1 MSKFSMCL
9 KQAIEAS
16 GYSIYSISKEI
27 NYDRS
32 TLTNYLNGKRKMPK
46 DVFVKLLS
54 KLNITEVT
62 KTNLIKMF
70 HKDIFETDFERFE
83 TIRQAFLTYNKISF
97 SEQSINL
104 TSSYIEETTLNNI
117 TNIIGEL
124 AIKNAI
130 KSIISLEL
138 RNEKPTILFNL
149 DLSDKELFYII
160 QSAYMNAND
169 KMYINS
175 IISFSINERNSD
187 NNFSKFINILPLLL
201 NGYCPY
207 YYFTEQSMESALSL
221 LFPYYVI
228 TSKKAIV
235 ISTNFD
241 QAIIFSDKDML
252 NAYKKEFASKIVKYK
267 RFKYESAYFLK
278 MPYVFSNCITPYKKH
293 TIYCF
298 NERFCALPFL
308 TKEHLTYMFS
318 DSANN
323 YNEIILELQKCYEL
337 VNDYVAFTPVES
349 LFEFVKTGKEG
360 HTSNN
365 YSKPLTIHQRI
376 EVLKSIRTVIDNGG
390 GYYFVEKSNFFCN
403 NLTFNLMSDSKIIF
417 FTFEQYADKDSMFVL
432 STPNGLLKGLKPFF
446 KCLEKSCYVLSKEK
460 SLQAID
466 EGIKYANSL
475 LD

>member
-1 MSKFSMCL
+1 MRRGDTLSKFSMCL

-160 QSAYMNAND
+160 
-169 KMYINS
+169 
-175 IISFSINERNSD
+175 
-187 NNFSKFINILPLLL
+187 
-201 NGYCPY
+201 
-207 YYFTEQSMESALSL
+207 
-221 LFPYYVI
+221 
-228 TSKKAIV
+228 
-235 ISTNFD
+235 
-241 QAIIFSDKDML
+241 
-252 NAYKKEFASKIVKYK
+252 
-267 RFKYESAYFLK
+267 
-278 MPYVFSNCITPYKKH
+278 
-293 TIYCF
+293 
-298 NERFCALPFL
+298 
-308 TKEHLTYMFS
+308 
-318 DSANN
+318 
-323 YNEIILELQKCYEL
+323 
-337 VNDYVAFTPVES
+337 
-349 LFEFVKTGKEG
+349 
-360 HTSNN
+360 
-365 YSKPLTIHQRI
+365 
-376 EVLKSIRTVIDNGG
+376 
-390 GYYFVEKSNFFCN
+390 
-403 NLTFNLMSDSKIIF
+403 
-417 FTFEQYADKDSMFVL
+417 
-432 STPNGLLKGLKPFF
+432 
-446 KCLEKSCYVLSKEK
+446 
-460 SLQAID
+460 
-466 EGIKYANSL
+466 
-475 LD
+475 